1 MLKYQ
6 SGTTYTISADEK
18 IITTTVFAGRSPI
31 TEAVRSCVAKL
42 VSGKIEEIVISGD
55 DGSRHIIT
63 MS

>member
-42 VSGKIEEIVISGD
+42 VSGKIEEIVIAGD
-55 DGSRHIIT
+55 DGSRHVIT
-63 MS
+63 MT